1 MAKRKK
7 EGGSGG
13 ILLLLLIAL
22 SVIFSMMTFAP
33 GIVVASLVD
42 QIKPLTI
49 GPLWGTT
56 LTTTLVML
64 IVLYFINNDGWV
76 MRYFLISCAVF
87 VIGLIYTLFDDTNI
101 IYATVK
107 KMYPFIENMIKEFNK
122 QNR

>member
-13 ILLLLLIAL
+13 LLFILLIAL
-22 SVIFSMMTFAP
+22 GVIFSIMTFAP

-42 QIKPLTI
+42 QVKPLTI

-56 LTTTLVML
+56 LTTTLAIL
-64 IVLYFINNDGWV
+64 IVIYFINKDGWL
-76 MRYFLISCAVF
+76 MRYFFISVAVF
-87 VIGLIYTLFDDTNI
+87 IVGLIYTLFDDTNI

-122 QNR
+122 PNR

>member
-13 ILLLLLIAL
+13 LLLIFLIAL
-22 SVIFSMMTFAP
+22 GVIFSMMTFAP

-42 QIKPLTI
+42 QVKPLTI

-56 LTTTLVML
+56 LTTTLVL
-64 IVLYFINNDGWV
+64 FAVLFFIKSDGWL
-76 MRYFLISCAVF
+76 MRYFFISVAVF

-122 QNR
+122 PNR

>member
-13 ILLLLLIAL
+13 LLFIFLIAL
-22 SVIFSMMTFAP
+22 GVIFSIMTFAP

-42 QIKPLTI
+42 QVKPLTI

-56 LTTTLVML
+56 LTTTLVIL
-64 IVLYFINNDGWV
+64 IVIYFINKDGWL
-76 MRYFLISCAVF
+76 MRYFFISVAVF
-87 VIGLIYTLFDDTNI
+87 IVGLIYTLFDDTNI

-122 QNR
+122 PNR

>member
-1 MAKRKK
+1 M
-7 EGGSGG
+7 
-13 ILLLLLIAL
+13 I
-22 SVIFSMMTFAP
+22 TFAP

-42 QIKPLTI
+42 HFKPLTI

-64 IVLYFINNDGWV
+64 IVLYFIKSDGSF
-76 MRYFLISCAVF
+76 MRYFLISGAVF

-122 QNR
+122 PNR